1 VQRVL
6 GEAEVREIGDRL
18 AKVARSTF
26 EYLGTV
32 STSSNGPPVHVFSA
46 TPPLSGGVE
55 RVFVYE
61 RQQRTVATRYVIVLG
76 VNGLTA
82 EDVSRSASR
91 AK

>member
-1 VQRVL
+1 MQQVL

-18 AKVARSTF
+18 AKVAPSTF

-32 STSSNGPPVHVFSA
+32 STSSDGPPVHVFSA
-46 TPPLSGGVE
+46 TPPLSGVE

-61 RQQRTVATRYVIVLG
+61 RQQKTVATRYVIVLG

-82 EDVSRSASR
+82 EDISRSASR
-91 AK
+91 VG